1 MKNLFLLLLFLVNT
15 NILHSQVPNYVPSN
29 GLVAWWPFTGN
40 ALDSS
45 GNVNNGIVYGA
56 TLNTIQFANKNH
68 YSIAKS
74 NYNVFYYRRD
84 ISTGSIVS
92 QTN

>member
-1 MKNLFLLLLFLVNT
+1 MKKILLGLFLLNNLS
-15 NILHSQVPNYVPSN
+15 IQSQAPNYLITK
-29 GLVAWWPFTGN
+29 GLEGRP
-40 ALDSS
+40 S

-68 YSIAKS
+68 YSIARS